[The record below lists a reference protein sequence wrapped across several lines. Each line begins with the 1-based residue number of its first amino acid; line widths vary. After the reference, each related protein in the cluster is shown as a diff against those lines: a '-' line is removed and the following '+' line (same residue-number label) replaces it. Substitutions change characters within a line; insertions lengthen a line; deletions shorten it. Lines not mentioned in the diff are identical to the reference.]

1 MVPQNIAETP
11 LNISGILKNFKSFIR
26 ELYQNFWTQ
35 NLKQKKEQNNY
46 FRAEISP
53 KEEELHRLKVK
64 KKIDF

>member
-1 MVPQNIAETP
+1 MVPQNKAETP